1 MVNSNLRDR
10 LSGIAQIGSLDAKN
24 KLDVTCIE
32 SITELLQIEKTNDNV
47 IEINPSPTYPHRAKL
62 RTTYIA
68 PTQESDVT
76 ETVTL
81 DLSQGDGP
89 IFECGDVIRV
99 QDVSGYHIDGTLAYE
114 ELELYVVSRNED
126 QIEVSAINGKKIGNI
141 TNCVPSMS
149 SGTTFIRQG
158 RSGQKLAED
167 EMPIYEY
174 YRVDSESKINYT
186 QKFCVSLNESPE
198 DHVLSGTITPN
209 SKMSD
214 LERDTLK
221 AYMLSRDL
229 SLLWG
234 KESEDYYTTRGLVY
248 QGAKT
253 FNYDED
259 NFQYNLIEAIA
270 SVLSSKKHSDIRYV
284 IGGSTLIYYWMQTFN
299 SNTLVT
305 PVGTFVCVYLKAF
318 DASGQDCNGIVIDP
332 LYVKYVVKSPLTATY
347 NQQEEILTISEES
360 ALVLTE
366 PNTCMRIFMQ

>member
-10 LSGIAQIGSLDAKN
+10 LSGIAQIGSLDAKS

-32 SITELLQIEKTNDNV
+32 SITELLQIKKTNDNI
-47 IEINPSPTYPHRAKL
+47 IEINPSPTYPHWAKL

-76 ETVTL
+76 ETVAL
-81 DLSQGDGP
+81 NLSQGDGP

-99 QDVSGYHIDGTLAYE
+99 QGVSGYHTDGTLAYE

-126 QIEVSAINGKKIGNI
+126 QVEVSAINGKKIGNI
-141 TNCVPSMS
+141 TNCVPSIS

-248 QGAKT
+248 QGTKT

-259 NFQYNLIEAIA
+259 NFQYNLIEGIA
-270 SVLSSKKHSDIRYV
+270 DGLSSKKHSDIRYV

-305 PVGTFVCVYLKAF
+305 PVGTLVCVYLKAF
-318 DASGQDCNGIVIDP
+318 DEAGHNCNGIVIDP